1 MMGAKFGD
9 NSDPSSS
16 HRSLGSKIIK
26 WDYTYVLGDGHRI
39 PKCKVK
45 IDSLMSKRGRSLESI
60 LSCTPGAKVPKFQVR
75 EARSQRSPTGRG
87 EHRAEGSQILPYS
100 CFLYLHSAIR
110 P

>member
-1 MMGAKFGD
+1 MMRAKFGD

-26 WDYTYVLGDGHRI
+26 QREWDYTYVLGDGHRI

-60 LSCTPGAKVPKFQVR
+60 LFCTPGAKEPKFQVR
-75 EARSQRSPTGRG
+75 EAR
-87 EHRAEGSQILPYS
+87 
-100 CFLYLHSAIR
+100 
-110 P
+110 